1 MLFHVVKHEQEV
13 KSGMKN
19 RYVILAL
26 ALVLAAAL
34 VLGGCGGDKKPAAPA
49 APEKMKV
56 AFVYIG
62 PVGDAGWT
70 YAHEQGRKYLM
81 EKMPDIQSTIIES
94 VPEGADSER
103 VITQLAEQGHK
114 VIFTTSFGYMDPTI
128 NVSKKYP
135 NIVFMHC
142 SGFKTAANVGT
153 YFGRIEEA
161 RYLTGIAAGKATK
174 SNVIGYVAAFPI
186 PEVVRGINGFTLGV
200 RSVNPNAKVKVIWT
214 NTWYDPAKEKQA
226 AVSLLDAGADVI
238 AQHQDTPGPQQA
250 AEEKGKFSIGY
261 NTDMSKMAPKAVL
274 TSAVWNWGPYY
285 VKVVDSVK
293 KGTWKSE
300 QYWGHMSD
308 GITDI
313 SPLGPMV
320 QEDTKKQIADAK
332 AKIMKNEL
340 NIFAGPLKDQ
350 TGAVKVPAGQALS
363 DKDQLGWSWFVEGV
377 DGTIPK

>member
-1 MLFHVVKHEQEV
+1 
-13 KSGMKN
+13 MKN
-19 RYVILAL
+19 RYLILSI
-26 ALVLAAAL
+26 ALVVAAAL
-34 VLGGCGGDKKPAAPA
+34 LLGGCGGDKKPAAPA

-56 AFVYIG
+56 AFVYVG
-62 PVGDAGWT
+62 PVGDAGWS
-70 YAHEQGRKYLM
+70 YAHDQGRKYLM
-81 EKMPDIQSTIIES
+81 EKMPDVQTTIIES

-103 VITQLAEQGHK
+103 VITQLAEQGNK

-128 NVSKKYP
+128 NVAKKYP
-135 NIVFMHC
+135 NVVFMHC
-142 SGFKTAANVGT
+142 SGFKTATNVGT

-174 SNVIGYVAAFPI
+174 SNVVGYVAAFPI

-200 RSVNPNAKVKVIWT
+200 RAVNPNAKVKVIWT

-238 AQHQDTPGPQQA
+238 AQHQDTPGPMQA
-250 AEEKGKFSIGY
+250 AEEKGKFGIGY

-285 VKVVDSVK
+285 VKVIDGVK

-300 QYWGHMSD
+300 QYWGHMND
-308 GITDI
+308 GIADI
-313 SPLGPMV
+313 APFGPMV
-320 QEDTKKQIADAK
+320 PDDTKKLVNDAK
-332 AKIMKNEL
+332 AKIVKGEL
-340 NIFAGPLKDQ
+340 KIFAGPIKDQ
-350 TGAVKVPAGQALS
+350 AGQVKVPAGTMMA
-363 DKDQLGWSWFVEGV
+363 DADQLSFNWFVEGV